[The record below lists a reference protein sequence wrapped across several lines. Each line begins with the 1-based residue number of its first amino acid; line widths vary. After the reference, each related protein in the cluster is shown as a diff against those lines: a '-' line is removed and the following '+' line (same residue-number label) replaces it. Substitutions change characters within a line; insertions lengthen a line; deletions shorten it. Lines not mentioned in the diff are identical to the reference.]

1 MSQFSCSLSERI
13 DIQFSSI
20 DANLIDLV
28 WKDQP
33 ERQFNP
39 IIILDSSTTGKK
51 ISDALVSIRK
61 QMREKHS
68 DVLVVTALDEVACK
82 LCHFFPHCLV

>member
-1 MSQFSCSLSERI
+1 MACA

-20 DANLIDLV
+20 DSNLIDLV

-33 ERQFNP
+33 KRQFNP
-39 IIILDSSTTGKK
+39 IIILDSSISGKK
-51 ISDALVSIRK
+51 ISDALDSIRK

-68 DVLVVTALDEVACK
+68 DLLVVTALDEVACK
-82 LCHFFPHCLV
+82 IVQIMFFSISS